1 MIFFDFFSLINMLT
15 IVNEGL
21 SLTIVNETMNFIKSV
36 VLKKSF
42 LKKYMQLYRMSPYM
56 KVQSCGGAATS

>member
-1 MIFFDFFSLINMLT
+1 MLT